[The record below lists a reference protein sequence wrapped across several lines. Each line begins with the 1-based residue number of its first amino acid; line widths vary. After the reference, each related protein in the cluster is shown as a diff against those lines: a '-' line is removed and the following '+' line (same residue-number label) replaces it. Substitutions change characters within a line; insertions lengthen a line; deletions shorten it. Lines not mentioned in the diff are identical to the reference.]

1 MPPSSKLR
9 LYRLLRGILIFAAL
23 GVGYALF
30 CFHFGYGVPCLFNLI
45 TGLKCPGCGVTR
57 MCLCL
62 LRLDIGGAW
71 EANPALLVLLPFG
84 LLLGLRLA
92 VRYVKSGGCRLTRP
106 ENIGVCSACA
116 VLLIFGVV
124 RNIV

>member
-1 MPPSSKLR
+1 MPPSSKQR
-9 LYRLLRGILIFAAL
+9 LFRLLRGVLILAAL

-30 CFHFGYGVPCLFNLI
+30 CFHFGYGVPCLFNLL

-71 EANPALLVLLPFG
+71 EANPVLLLLLPFG
-84 LLLGLRLA
+84 VILALRLA
-92 VRYVKSGGCRLTRP
+92 VRYVKSGNRRLTKA
-106 ENIGVCSACA
+106 ENISAYTACA